1 MDINPT
7 QMATQ
12 LATIYTQGTQDI
24 ITRDSKSADATNAGY
39 TRLRSALSAFNTA
52 MDALSGKKGLVKNSV
67 SLAGSSGA
75 TGTASASAQP
85 GTYSFFVEA
94 VASNHQ
100 IAFADLP
107 AVPVATGGPLVIQQA
122 DGSSFNVNLL
132 MADADGNGTISQTEI
147 ARAINQASGNAGKV
161 TAQVVNTGNGSQL
174 ILSSGA
180 SGEDGAIAVD
190 ASGLPAGA
198 LKNALSA
205 TPNELAQA
213 RDAVVWLGDQG
224 TGVRIQQAS
233 NTVTAIDGVT
243 LSLSRAMSTG
253 DAPATLT
260 VAADEAG
267 TADNVRSFVTA
278 FNTLQGIINDLTKTD
293 INAAT
298 RGVFASDSSVRALR
312 TRLNDILRQD
322 FGGVRMSELGI
333 STDRQG
339 ALTFDAAKLKKTLDV
354 KPDALDKAFGST
366 SLTASSGVLGSM
378 NTYLKTWL
386 DSGTGQIKRRQDS
399 VQTLQRDITHRQAR
413 LDEQFAM
420 SYERYLLQFTQLQS
434 LMGQLN
440 QTSGMFGSSTSATA

>member
-24 ITRDSKSADATNAGY
+24 ITRDSKSADATNAGF

-67 SLAGSSGA
+67 SFAGNSGA
-75 TGTASASAQP
+75 TGAASASAQP

-180 SGEDGAIAVD
+180 SGEDGAISVD

-198 LKNALSA
+198 LKDALSA

-243 LSLSRAMSTG
+243 LSLTRAMSTG

-278 FNTLQGIINDLTKTD
+278 FNTLQGVINDLTKTD
-293 INAAT
+293 ISAAS
-298 RGVFASDSSVRALR
+298 RGVFASDSGVRALR

-322 FGGVRMSELGI
+322 FGGVRLSELGI

-339 ALTFDAAKLKKTLDV
+339 ALTFDAAKLEKTLDV
-354 KPDALDKAFGST
+354 KPDALDKAFGSS
-366 SLTASSGVLGSM
+366 SLSAPSGVLGSM

-386 DSGTGQIKRRQDS
+386 DSGNGQIKRRQDS
-399 VQTLQRDITHRQAR
+399 VQTLQRDITNRQAR

>member
-24 ITRDSKSADATNAGY
+24 ITRDSKAAEATNAGY
-39 TRLRSALSAFNTA
+39 TRLRSALAAFNTA
-52 MDALSGKKGLVKNSV
+52 MDALSGKKGLVKNSATV
-67 SLAGSSGA
+67 AGSSGA

-180 SGEDGAIAVD
+180 SGEDGKITVD

-198 LKNALSA
+198 LKDALSA

-243 LSLSRAMSTG
+243 LNLTRAMATG

-260 VAADEAG
+260 VAADDAG

-278 FNTLQGIINDLTKTD
+278 FNTLQNVINDLTKTD
-293 INAAT
+293 INAAS
-298 RGVFASDSSVRALR
+298 RGVFASDSSIRALR
-312 TRLNDILRQD
+312 TRLNDMVRQD
-322 FGGVRMSELGI
+322 FGGVRLSELGI

-339 ALTFDAAKLKKTLDV
+339 ALTFDAAKLEKKLDAM
-354 KPDALDKAFGST
+354 PDALDKLFGSS
-366 SLTASSGVLGSM
+366 SLSAPSGLLGSM

-386 DSGTGQIKRRQDS
+386 DSGTGQIKRRQES
-399 VQTLQRDITHRQAR
+399 VQIQQRDITKRQER

-440 QTSGMFGSSTSATA
+440 QTSGMFGSSTTTA

>member
-1 MDINPT
+1 NS
-7 QMATQ
+7 AT
-12 LATIYTQGTQDI
+12 
-24 ITRDSKSADATNAGY
+24 
-39 TRLRSALSAFNTA
+39 
-52 MDALSGKKGLVKNSV
+52 V
-67 SLAGSSGA
+67 AGSSGA
-75 TGTASASAQP
+75 TGTASATAQP

-180 SGEDGAIAVD
+180 SGEDGAITVD

-198 LKNALSA
+198 LKDALSA

-243 LSLSRAMSTG
+243 LSLTRAMSTG

-293 INAAT
+293 INAAS

-312 TRLNDILRQD
+312 TRLNDIVRQD
-322 FGGVRMSELGI
+322 
-333 STDRQG
+333 
-339 ALTFDAAKLKKTLDV
+339 
-354 KPDALDKAFGST
+354 
-366 SLTASSGVLGSM
+366 
-378 NTYLKTWL
+378 
-386 DSGTGQIKRRQDS
+386 
-399 VQTLQRDITHRQAR
+399 
-413 LDEQFAM
+413 
-420 SYERYLLQFTQLQS
+420 
-434 LMGQLN
+434 
-440 QTSGMFGSSTSATA
+440 

>member
-12 LATIYTQGTQDI
+12 LATLYTQGTQDI

-52 MDALSGKKGLVKNSV
+52 MDALSGKKGLVKNSL
-67 SLAGSSGA
+67 SFAGSSAA
-75 TGTASASAQP
+75 TGSAAASAQP

-100 IAFADLP
+100 VAFADLP

-122 DGSSFNVNLL
+122 DGSNFNVNLL

-180 SGEDGAIAVD
+180 SGEEGAITVD

-198 LKNALSA
+198 LKDALSA
-205 TPNELAQA
+205 TPNELSQA

-224 TGVRIQQAS
+224 SGVRIQQAS

-243 LSLSRAMSTG
+243 LNLTRAMSTG

-260 VAADEAG
+260 VAADDAG
-267 TADNVRSFVTA
+267 TAENVRGFVNA
-278 FNTLQGIINDLTKTD
+278 FNTLQGVINDLTKTD

-298 RGVFASDSSVRALR
+298 RGVFASDSGVRALR

-322 FGGVRMSELGI
+322 FSGVRLSELGI

-339 ALTFDAAKLKKTLDV
+339 ALTFDAAKLEKKLDAM
-354 KPDALDKAFGST
+354 PDALDKAFGSS
-366 SLTASSGVLGSM
+366 SLSAPSGVLGSM

-386 DSGTGQIKRRQDS
+386 DSGSGQIKRRQDS
-399 VQTLQRDITHRQAR
+399 VQTMQRDITSRQTR

-440 QTSGMFGSSTSATA
+440 QTSGMFALPSSATA

>member
-39 TRLRSALSAFNTA
+39 TRLRSALAAFNTA
-52 MDALSGKKGLVKNSV
+52 MDALSGKKGLVKNSATV
-67 SLAGSSGA
+67 AGSSGA
-75 TGTASASAQP
+75 TGTASATAQP

-180 SGEDGAIAVD
+180 SGEDGAITVD

-198 LKNALSA
+198 LKDALSA

-243 LSLSRAMSTG
+243 LSLTRAMSTG

-293 INAAT
+293 INAAS

-312 TRLNDILRQD
+312 TRLNDIVRQD
-322 FGGVRMSELGI
+322 FGGVRLSELGI

-354 KPDALDKAFGST
+354 KPDALDKAFGSS
-366 SLTASSGVLGSM
+366 SLSAPSGLLGSM

-386 DSGTGQIKRRQDS
+386 DSGNGQIKRRQDS
-399 VQTLQRDITHRQAR
+399 VQTLQRDITNRQAR

>member
-67 SLAGSSGA
+67 SFAGSSGA

-180 SGEDGAIAVD
+180 SGEDGAITVD

-198 LKNALSA
+198 LKDALSA

-243 LSLSRAMSTG
+243 LSLTRAMSTG

-399 VQTLQRDITHRQAR
+399 VQTLQRDITLRQAR

>member
-12 LATIYTQGTQDI
+12 LATLYTQGTQDI

-52 MDALSGKKGLVKNSV
+52 MDALSGKKGLVKNSL
-67 SLAGSSGA
+67 SFAGSSAA
-75 TGTASASAQP
+75 TGSAAASAQP

-100 IAFADLP
+100 VAFADLP

-122 DGSSFNVNLL
+122 DGSNFNVNLL

-180 SGEDGAIAVD
+180 SGEDGAITVD

-198 LKNALSA
+198 LKDALSA

-224 TGVRIQQAS
+224 SGVRIQQAS

-243 LSLSRAMSTG
+243 LNLTRAMSTG

-260 VAADEAG
+260 VAADDAG
-267 TADNVRSFVTA
+267 TAENVRGFVNA
-278 FNTLQGIINDLTKTD
+278 FNTLQGVINDLSKTD

-298 RGVFASDSSVRALR
+298 RGVFASDSGVRALR

-322 FGGVRMSELGI
+322 FSGVRLSELGI

-339 ALTFDAAKLKKTLDV
+339 ALTFDAAKLEKKLDAM
-354 KPDALDKAFGST
+354 PDALDKAFGSS
-366 SLTASSGVLGSM
+366 SLSAPSGVLGSM

-386 DSGTGQIKRRQDS
+386 DSGSGQIKRRQDS
-399 VQTLQRDITHRQAR
+399 VQTMQRDITSRQTR

-440 QTSGMFGSSTSATA
+440 QTSGMFALPSSATA

>member
-24 ITRDSKSADATNAGY
+24 ITRDSKNAEAMNAGY
-39 TRLRSALSAFNTA
+39 TRLRSALAAFNTA

-67 SLAGSSGA
+67 SFAGSSAA

-85 GTYSFFVEA
+85 GSYSFFVEA

-107 AVPVATGGPLVIQQA
+107 AVPVASGGPLVIQQA

-180 SGEDGAIAVD
+180 SGEDGEITVD

-198 LKNALSA
+198 LKDALSA

-243 LSLSRAMSTG
+243 LSLTRAMSTG

-267 TADNVRSFVTA
+267 TADNVRSFVNA
-278 FNTLQGIINDLTKTD
+278 FNALQNVINDLTKTD

-298 RGVFASDSSVRALR
+298 RGVFASDSSMRALR

-322 FGGVRMSELGI
+322 FSGVRLSELGI

-339 ALTFDAAKLKKTLDV
+339 ALTFDAARLKKTLDA

-366 SLTASSGVLGSM
+366 SLTAPSGVLGSM

-386 DSGTGQIKRRQDS
+386 DSGTGQIKRRQES
-399 VQTLQRDITHRQAR
+399 VQVQQRDITRRQER
-413 LDEQFAM
+413 LDEQFSM
-420 SYERYLLQFTQLQS
+420 SYQRYLQQFTQLQS

-440 QTSGMFGSSTSATA
+440 QTSGMFGSSSTTA

>member
-39 TRLRSALSAFNTA
+39 TRLRSALAAFNTA
-52 MDALSGKKGLVKNSV
+52 MDALSGKKGLVKNSATV
-67 SLAGSSGA
+67 AGSSGA
-75 TGTASASAQP
+75 TGTASATAQP

-180 SGEDGAIAVD
+180 SGEDGAITVD

-198 LKNALSA
+198 LKDALSA

-243 LSLSRAMSTG
+243 LSLTRAMSTG

-267 TADNVRSFVTA
+267 TADNVRSFVAA

-293 INAAT
+293 INAAS

-312 TRLNDILRQD
+312 TRLNDIVRQD
-322 FGGVRMSELGI
+322 FGGVRLSELGI

-354 KPDALDKAFGST
+354 KPDALDKAFGSS
-366 SLTASSGVLGSM
+366 SLSAPSGLLGSM

-386 DSGTGQIKRRQDS
+386 DSGNGQIKRRQDS
-399 VQTLQRDITHRQAR
+399 VQTLQRDITNRQAR

>member
-12 LATIYTQGTQDI
+12 LATLYTQGTQDI

-52 MDALSGKKGLVKNSV
+52 MDALSGKKGLVKNSL
-67 SLAGSSGA
+67 SFAGSSAA
-75 TGTASASAQP
+75 TGSAAASAQP

-122 DGSSFNVNLL
+122 DGSNFNVNLL

-180 SGEDGAIAVD
+180 SGEDGAITVD

-198 LKNALSA
+198 LKDALSA

-224 TGVRIQQAS
+224 SGVRIQQAS

-243 LSLSRAMSTG
+243 LNLTRAMSTG

-260 VAADEAG
+260 VAADDAG
-267 TADNVRSFVTA
+267 TAENVRGFVNA
-278 FNTLQGIINDLTKTD
+278 FNTLQGVINDLTKTD

-298 RGVFASDSSVRALR
+298 RGVFASDSGVRALR

-322 FGGVRMSELGI
+322 FSGVRLSELGI

-339 ALTFDAAKLKKTLDV
+339 ALTFDAAKLEKKLDAM
-354 KPDALDKAFGST
+354 PDALDKAFGSS
-366 SLTASSGVLGSM
+366 SLSAPSGVLGSM

-386 DSGTGQIKRRQDS
+386 DSGSGQIKRRQDS
-399 VQTLQRDITHRQAR
+399 VQTMQRDITSRQTR

-440 QTSGMFGSSTSATA
+440 QTSGMFALPSSATA

>member
-39 TRLRSALSAFNTA
+39 TRLRSALAAFNTA
-52 MDALSGKKGLVKNSV
+52 MDALSGKKGLVKNSATV
-67 SLAGSSGA
+67 AGSSGA
-75 TGTASASAQP
+75 TGTASATAQP

-174 ILSSGA
+174 ILSSGT
-180 SGEDGAIAVD
+180 SGEDGAITVD

-198 LKNALSA
+198 LKDALSA

-243 LSLSRAMSTG
+243 LSLTRAMSTG

-278 FNTLQGIINDLTKTD
+278 FNTLQGVINDLTKTD
-293 INAAT
+293 INAAA

-354 KPDALDKAFGST
+354 KPDALDKAFGSS
-366 SLTASSGVLGSM
+366 SLSAPSGLLGSM

-386 DSGTGQIKRRQDS
+386 DSGNGQIKRRQDS
-399 VQTLQRDITHRQAR
+399 VQTLQRDITNRQAR

>member
-67 SLAGSSGA
+67 SFAGSSGA

-180 SGEDGAIAVD
+180 SGEDGAITVD

-243 LSLSRAMSTG
+243 LSLTRAMSTG

-278 FNTLQGIINDLTKTD
+278 FNTLQGVINDLTKTD
-293 INAAT
+293 INAAA

-354 KPDALDKAFGST
+354 KPDALDKAFGSS
-366 SLTASSGVLGSM
+366 SLSAPSGVLGSM

-386 DSGTGQIKRRQDS
+386 DSGNGQIKRRQDS

>member
-12 LATIYTQGTQDI
+12 LATLYTQGTQDI

-67 SLAGSSGA
+67 SFAGSSGA

-180 SGEDGAIAVD
+180 SGEDGAITVD

-198 LKNALSA
+198 LKDALSA

-243 LSLSRAMSTG
+243 LSLTRAMSTG

-267 TADNVRSFVTA
+267 TADNVRSFVAA

-354 KPDALDKAFGST
+354 KPDALDKAFGSS
-366 SLTASSGVLGSM
+366 SLSAPSGVLGSM

-386 DSGTGQIKRRQDS
+386 DSGNGQIKRRQDS

>member
-67 SLAGSSGA
+67 SFAGNAAA
-75 TGTASASAQP
+75 TGAASASAQP

-100 IAFADLP
+100 LAFADLP

-180 SGEDGAIAVD
+180 SGENGAITVD

-198 LKNALSA
+198 LKDALSA

-243 LSLSRAMSTG
+243 LSLTRAMSTG

-260 VAADEAG
+260 VAADETG
-267 TADNVRSFVTA
+267 TADNVRSFVNA
-278 FNTLQGIINDLTKTD
+278 FNTLQGIINDLSKTD
-293 INAAT
+293 INPAT

-312 TRLNDILRQD
+312 TRLNDIARQD
-322 FGGVRMSELGI
+322 FGGVRLSELGI

-339 ALTFDAAKLKKTLDV
+339 ALTFDAAKLKKTLDI
-354 KPDALDKAFGST
+354 KPDALDKAFGSS
-366 SLTASSGVLGSM
+366 SLSAPSGLLGSM

-399 VQTLQRDITHRQAR
+399 VQAMQRDITNRQER
-413 LDEQFAM
+413 LDEQFSM

-440 QTSGMFGSSTSATA
+440 QTSGMFALPSSATA

>member
-12 LATIYTQGTQDI
+12 LATLYTQGTQDI

-67 SLAGSSGA
+67 SFAGSSGA

-180 SGEDGAIAVD
+180 SGEDGAITVD

-198 LKNALSA
+198 LKDALSA

-243 LSLSRAMSTG
+243 LSLTRAMSTG

-278 FNTLQGIINDLTKTD
+278 FNTLQGVINDLTKTD

-354 KPDALDKAFGST
+354 KPDALDKAFGSS
-366 SLTASSGVLGSM
+366 SLSAPSGVLGSM

-386 DSGTGQIKRRQDS
+386 DSGNGQIKRRQDS

>member
-67 SLAGSSGA
+67 SFAGSSGA

-180 SGEDGAIAVD
+180 SGEDGAITVD

-198 LKNALSA
+198 LKDALSA

-243 LSLSRAMSTG
+243 LSLTRAMSTG

-386 DSGTGQIKRRQDS
+386 DSGTGQIKRRQES
-399 VQTLQRDITHRQAR
+399 VQIQQRDITKRQER

-420 SYERYLLQFTQLQS
+420 SYERYLQQFTQLQS

>member
-39 TRLRSALSAFNTA
+39 TRLRSALAAFNTA
-52 MDALSGKKGLVKNSV
+52 MDALSGKKGLVKNSATV
-67 SLAGSSGA
+67 AGSSGA
-75 TGTASASAQP
+75 TGTASATAQP

-180 SGEDGAIAVD
+180 SGEDGAITVD

-198 LKNALSA
+198 LKDALSA

-243 LSLSRAMSTG
+243 LSLTRAMSTG

-293 INAAT
+293 INAAS

-312 TRLNDILRQD
+312 TRLNDIVRQD
-322 FGGVRMSELGI
+322 FGGVRLSELGV

-354 KPDALDKAFGST
+354 KPDALDKAFGSS
-366 SLTASSGVLGSM
+366 SLSAPSGLLGSM

-386 DSGTGQIKRRQDS
+386 DSGNGQIKRRQDS
-399 VQTLQRDITHRQAR
+399 VQTLQRDITNRQAR

>member
-24 ITRDSKSADATNAGY
+24 ITRDSKSADATNAGF

-67 SLAGSSGA
+67 SFAGSSGA
-75 TGTASASAQP
+75 TGAASASAQP

-180 SGEDGAIAVD
+180 SGEDGAISVD

-198 LKNALSA
+198 LKDALSA

-243 LSLSRAMSTG
+243 LSLTRAMSTG

-278 FNTLQGIINDLTKTD
+278 FNTLQGVINDLTKTD
-293 INAAT
+293 ISAAS
-298 RGVFASDSSVRALR
+298 RGVFASDSGVRALR

-322 FGGVRMSELGI
+322 FGGVRLSELGI

-339 ALTFDAAKLKKTLDV
+339 ALTFDAAKLEKTLDV
-354 KPDALDKAFGST
+354 KPDALDKAFGSS
-366 SLTASSGVLGSM
+366 SLSAPSGVLGSM

-386 DSGTGQIKRRQDS
+386 DSGSGQIKRRQDS
-399 VQTLQRDITHRQAR
+399 VQTLQRDITNRQAR

>member
-24 ITRDSKSADATNAGY
+24 ITRDSKSADATNAGF
-39 TRLRSALSAFNTA
+39 TRLRSALLAFNTA

-67 SLAGSSGA
+67 SFAGSSGA
-75 TGTASASAQP
+75 TGAASASAQP

-107 AVPVATGGPLVIQQA
+107 AVPVASGGPLVIQQA

-180 SGEDGAIAVD
+180 SGGDGAITVD

-198 LKNALSA
+198 LKDALSA

-243 LSLSRAMSTG
+243 LSLTRAMSTG

-260 VAADEAG
+260 VAADDAG

-278 FNTLQGIINDLTKTD
+278 FNTLQGVINDLTKTD
-293 INAAT
+293 ISAAS
-298 RGVFASDSSVRALR
+298 RGVFASDSGVRALR

-322 FGGVRMSELGI
+322 YNGVRLSELGI

-339 ALTFDAAKLKKTLDV
+339 ALTFDAAKLQKTLDV
-354 KPDALDKAFGST
+354 KPDALDKAFGSS
-366 SLTASSGVLGSM
+366 SLSAPSGVLGSM

-399 VQTLQRDITHRQAR
+399 VQTQQRDITNRQAR

-440 QTSGMFGSSTSATA
+440 QTSGMFASPSSATA

>member
-24 ITRDSKSADATNAGY
+24 ITRDSKNAEAMNAGY
-39 TRLRSALSAFNTA
+39 TRLRSALAAFNTA
-52 MDALSGKKGLVKNSV
+52 MDTLSGKKGLVKNSV
-67 SLAGSSGA
+67 SFAGSSAA

-85 GTYSFFVEA
+85 GSYSFFVEA

-107 AVPVATGGPLVIQQA
+107 AVPVASGGPLVIQQA

-132 MADADGNGTISQTEI
+132 MADADGNGTLSQTEI

-180 SGEDGAIAVD
+180 SGEDGAISVD

-198 LKNALSA
+198 LKDALSA

-243 LSLSRAMSTG
+243 LNLTRAMTTG

-267 TADNVRSFVTA
+267 TADNVRSFVSA
-278 FNTLQGIINDLTKTD
+278 FNTLQGVINDLTKTD

-298 RGVFASDSSVRALR
+298 RGVFASDSSMRALR

-322 FGGVRMSELGI
+322 FSGVRLSELGI

-366 SLTASSGVLGSM
+366 SLTAPSGVLGSM

-386 DSGTGQIKRRQDS
+386 DSGTGQIKRRQES
-399 VQTLQRDITHRQAR
+399 VQVQQRDITRRQER
-413 LDEQFAM
+413 LDEQFAT
-420 SYERYLLQFTQLQS
+420 SYQRYLQQFTQLQS

-440 QTSGMFGSSTSATA
+440 QTSGMFGSSPTTA

>member
-52 MDALSGKKGLVKNSV
+52 MDALSGKKGLVKNSASV
-67 SLAGSSGA
+67 AGSSGA
-75 TGTASASAQP
+75 TGTASATAQP

-180 SGEDGAIAVD
+180 SGEDGAITVD

-198 LKNALSA
+198 LKDALSA

-233 NTVTAIDGVT
+233 NTVTAIEGVT
-243 LSLSRAMSTG
+243 LSLTRAMSTG

-386 DSGTGQIKRRQDS
+386 DSGTGQIKRRQES
-399 VQTLQRDITHRQAR
+399 VQIQQRDITKRQER

>member
-180 SGEDGAIAVD
+180 SGEDGAITVD

-198 LKNALSA
+198 LKDALSA

>member
-12 LATIYTQGTQDI
+12 LATLYTQGTQDI

-52 MDALSGKKGLVKNSV
+52 MDALSGKKGLVKNSL
-67 SLAGSSGA
+67 SFAGSSAA
-75 TGTASASAQP
+75 TGSAAASAQP

-100 IAFADLP
+100 VAFADLP

-122 DGSSFNVNLL
+122 DGSNFNVNLL

-180 SGEDGAIAVD
+180 SGEDGAITVD

-198 LKNALSA
+198 LKDALSA

-224 TGVRIQQAS
+224 SGVRIQQAS

-243 LSLSRAMSTG
+243 LNLTRAMSTG

-260 VAADEAG
+260 VAADDAG
-267 TADNVRSFVTA
+267 TAENVRGFVNA
-278 FNTLQGIINDLTKTD
+278 FNTLQGVINDLTKTD

-298 RGVFASDSSVRALR
+298 RGVFASDSGVRALR

-322 FGGVRMSELGI
+322 FSGVRLSELGI

-339 ALTFDAAKLKKTLDV
+339 ALTFDAAKLEKKLDAM
-354 KPDALDKAFGST
+354 PDALDKAFGSS
-366 SLTASSGVLGSM
+366 SLSAPSGVLGSM

-386 DSGTGQIKRRQDS
+386 DSGSGQIKRRQDS
-399 VQTLQRDITHRQAR
+399 VQTMQRDITSRQTR

-440 QTSGMFGSSTSATA
+440 QTSGMFALPSSATA

>member
-12 LATIYTQGTQDI
+12 LATLYTQGTQDI

-52 MDALSGKKGLVKNSV
+52 MDALSGKKGLVKNSL
-67 SLAGSSGA
+67 SFAGSSAA
-75 TGTASASAQP
+75 TGSAAASAQP

-100 IAFADLP
+100 VAFADLP

-180 SGEDGAIAVD
+180 SGEDGAITVD

-198 LKNALSA
+198 LKDALSA

-224 TGVRIQQAS
+224 SGVRIQQAS

-243 LSLSRAMSTG
+243 LNLTRPMSTG

-260 VAADEAG
+260 VAADDAG
-267 TADNVRSFVTA
+267 TAENVRGFVNA
-278 FNTLQGIINDLTKTD
+278 FNTLQGVINDLTKTD

-298 RGVFASDSSVRALR
+298 RGVFASDSGVRALR

-322 FGGVRMSELGI
+322 FNGVRLSELGI

-339 ALTFDAAKLKKTLDV
+339 ALTFDAAKLEKKLDAM
-354 KPDALDKAFGST
+354 PDALDKAFGSS
-366 SLTASSGVLGSM
+366 SLSAPSGVLGSM

-386 DSGTGQIKRRQDS
+386 DSGSGQIKRRQDS
-399 VQTLQRDITHRQAR
+399 VQTMQRDITNRQSR

-440 QTSGMFGSSTSATA
+440 QTSGMFALPSSAAA

>member
-12 LATIYTQGTQDI
+12 LATIYTQGTQEI
-24 ITRDSKSADATNAGY
+24 ITRDSKSADATNAGF

-67 SLAGSSGA
+67 SFAGNAAA

-85 GTYSFFVEA
+85 GTYSYFVEA

-100 IAFADLP
+100 IAYADLP

-132 MADADGNGTISQTEI
+132 MADADGNGTLSQAEI
-147 ARAINQASGNAGKV
+147 ARAINQSTGNAGKV
-161 TAQVVNTGNGSQL
+161 TAQVVNTGNGAQL

-180 SGEDGAIAVD
+180 SGEGGEITVD

-198 LKNALSA
+198 LKDALSA

-243 LSLSRAMSTG
+243 LNLTRAMSTG

-260 VAADEAG
+260 VAADESG

-278 FNTLQGIINDLTKTD
+278 FNTLQGVINDLTKTD
-293 INAAT
+293 ISAAS
-298 RGVFASDSSVRALR
+298 RGIFASDSGVRALR

-322 FGGVRMSELGI
+322 FGGVRLSELGI

-339 ALTFDAAKLKKTLDV
+339 ALTFDAAKLKKTLDI
-354 KPDALDKAFGST
+354 KPDALDKAFGSS
-366 SLTASSGVLGSM
+366 SLSAPSGVLGSM

-386 DSGTGQIKRRQDS
+386 DSGNGQIKRRQDS
-399 VQTLQRDITHRQAR
+399 VQAQQRDITTRQAR

>member
-39 TRLRSALSAFNTA
+39 TRLRSALAAFNTA
-52 MDALSGKKGLVKNSV
+52 MDALSGKKGLVKNSATV
-67 SLAGSSGA
+67 AGSSGA
-75 TGTASASAQP
+75 TGTASATAQP

-180 SGEDGAIAVD
+180 SGEDGAITVD

-198 LKNALSA
+198 LKDALSA

-243 LSLSRAMSTG
+243 LSLTRAMSTG

-278 FNTLQGIINDLTKTD
+278 FNTLQGVINDLTKTD
-293 INAAT
+293 INAAA

-354 KPDALDKAFGST
+354 KPDALDKAFGSS
-366 SLTASSGVLGSM
+366 SLSAPSGLLGSM

-386 DSGTGQIKRRQDS
+386 DSGNGQIKRRQDS
-399 VQTLQRDITHRQAR
+399 VQTLQRDITNRQAR

>member
-24 ITRDSKSADATNAGY
+24 ITRDSKNAEAMNAGY
-39 TRLRSALSAFNTA
+39 TRLRSALAAFNTA

-67 SLAGSSGA
+67 SFAGSSAA

-85 GTYSFFVEA
+85 GSYSFFVEA

-107 AVPVATGGPLVIQQA
+107 AVPVASGGPLVIQQA

-132 MADADGNGTISQTEI
+132 MADADGNGTLSQTEI

-180 SGEDGAIAVD
+180 SGEDGAISVD

-198 LKNALSA
+198 LKDALSA

-243 LSLSRAMSTG
+243 LNLTRAMTTG

-267 TADNVRSFVTA
+267 TADNVRSFVSA
-278 FNTLQGIINDLTKTD
+278 FNTLQGVINDLTKTD

-298 RGVFASDSSVRALR
+298 RGVFASDSSMRALR

-322 FGGVRMSELGI
+322 FSGVRLSELGI

-366 SLTASSGVLGSM
+366 SLTAPSGVLGSM

-386 DSGTGQIKRRQDS
+386 DSGTGQIKRRQES
-399 VQTLQRDITHRQAR
+399 VQVQQRDITRRQER
-413 LDEQFAM
+413 LDEQFAT
-420 SYERYLLQFTQLQS
+420 SYQRYLQQFTQLQS

-440 QTSGMFGSSTSATA
+440 QTSGMFGSSPTTA

>member
-24 ITRDSKSADATNAGY
+24 ITRDSKAAEATNAGC
-39 TRLRSALSAFNTA
+39 TRLRSALAAFNTA
-52 MDALSGKKGLVKNSV
+52 MDALSGKKGLVKNSATV
-67 SLAGSSGA
+67 AGSSGV
-75 TGTASASAQP
+75 TGAASASAQP

-180 SGEDGAIAVD
+180 SGEGGEITVD

-198 LKNALSA
+198 LKDALSA

-243 LSLSRAMSTG
+243 LSLTRAMTTG

-260 VAADEAG
+260 VAADESG

-278 FNTLQGIINDLTKTD
+278 FNTLQGVINDLSKSD
-293 INAAT
+293 INPAA
-298 RGVFASDSSVRALR
+298 RGVFSSDSSIRALR

-339 ALTFDAAKLKKTLDV
+339 ALTFDAAKLKKTLDI
-354 KPDALDKAFGST
+354 KPDALDKAFGSS
-366 SLTASSGVLGSM
+366 SLSAPSGLLGSM

-386 DSGTGQIKRRQDS
+386 DSGTGQIKRRQES
-399 VQTLQRDITHRQAR
+399 VQIQQRDITQRQAR

-440 QTSGMFGSSTSATA
+440 QTSGMFGSSTTTA

>member
-39 TRLRSALSAFNTA
+39 TRLRSALAAFNTA
-52 MDALSGKKGLVKNSV
+52 MDALSGKKGLVKNSATV
-67 SLAGSSGA
+67 AGSSGA
-75 TGTASASAQP
+75 TGTASATAQP

-107 AVPVATGGPLVIQQA
+107 AVPVRTGGPLVIQQA

-180 SGEDGAIAVD
+180 SGEDGAITVD

-198 LKNALSA
+198 LKDALSA

-243 LSLSRAMSTG
+243 LSLTRAMSTG

-293 INAAT
+293 INAAS

-312 TRLNDILRQD
+312 TRLNDIVRQD
-322 FGGVRMSELGI
+322 FGGVRLSELGV

-354 KPDALDKAFGST
+354 KPDALDKAFGSS
-366 SLTASSGVLGSM
+366 SLSAPSGLLGSM

-386 DSGTGQIKRRQDS
+386 DSGNGQIKRRQDS
-399 VQTLQRDITHRQAR
+399 VQTLQRDITNRQAR